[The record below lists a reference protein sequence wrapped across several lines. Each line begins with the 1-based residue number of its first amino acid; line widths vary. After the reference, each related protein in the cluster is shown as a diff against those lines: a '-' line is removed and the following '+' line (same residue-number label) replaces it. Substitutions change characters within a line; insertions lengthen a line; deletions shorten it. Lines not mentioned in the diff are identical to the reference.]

1 MKPLRV
7 EPSGNSLGDAGL
19 SLRNKGVQIVSTPRI
34 LIVED
39 DMFVALDLETIVVQ
53 QSEAEVLAVNSVSDA
68 ERVAGDVDM
77 AILDIDVVDGKT
89 YELARLLR
97 QRHTPVIFVSASR
110 REDVPG
116 ELNTVPFVAKPY
128 DPAVIVREVG
138 RALGYR
144 AEAAE

>member
-1 MKPLRV
+1 M
-7 EPSGNSLGDAGL
+7 SA
-19 SLRNKGVQIVSTPRI
+19 PRI

-39 DMFVALDLETIVVQ
+39 DMFVALDLETIVAQ
-53 QSEAEVLAVNSVSDA
+53 QSEAEVLAVNSVSAA

-77 AILDIDVVDGKT
+77 AILDIDVADGTT
-89 YELARLLR
+89 YELARALHR
-97 QRHTPVIFVSASR
+97 RRTPFIFVSASR

-116 ELNTVPFVAKPY
+116 ELNTAPFVAKPY